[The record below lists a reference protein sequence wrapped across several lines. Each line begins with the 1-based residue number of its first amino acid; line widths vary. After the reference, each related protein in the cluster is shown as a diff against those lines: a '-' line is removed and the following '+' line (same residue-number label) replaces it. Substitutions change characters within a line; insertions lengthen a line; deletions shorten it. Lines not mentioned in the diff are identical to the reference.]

1 MTLGVDTDDNES
13 SNDCVP
19 SKMVSLTIAKKA
31 LTVEVPAV
39 KVGLSVSEEML

>member
-1 MTLGVDTDDNES
+1 MTLGVDTDDSDS

-19 SKMVSLTIAKKA
+19 SKMVSLMIVMYT

-39 KVGLSVSEEML
+39 KVGQSAF